1 MQMTNT
7 HKIARL
13 GAGLYY
19 FTGHIAGRL
28 VQYSIVKSQAE
39 WVVTCV
45 YGQGPAFYTGF
56 STKQAA
62 VSALATA

>member
-1 MQMTNT
+1 MTMTNT

-13 GAGLYY
+13 SAGLYY